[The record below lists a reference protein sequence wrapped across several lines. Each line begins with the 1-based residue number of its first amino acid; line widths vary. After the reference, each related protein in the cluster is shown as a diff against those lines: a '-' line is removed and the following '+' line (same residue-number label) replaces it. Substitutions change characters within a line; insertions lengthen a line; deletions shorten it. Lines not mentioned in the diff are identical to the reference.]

1 MPVPSCFLPCRYC
14 SYQFTVMNKSMLFVF
29 SAKYRFMIYM
39 PVLHEADDAC
49 SRISGIIV
57 FKRTVAYG
65 MALKRYPCF
74 EMTPIPNR
82 GTSALIAK
90 MRESTMAVEYGMYP
104 VRRTIRI
111 VDRTEGGN
119 DRRRIHEEIRDAEPS
134 NTTQAESEQS
144 KDD

>member
-29 SAKYRFMIYM
+29 SGKYRFMIYT
-39 PVLHEADDAC
+39 PALHELDDDC

-57 FKRTVAYG
+57 FKRVVSYG
-65 MALKRYPCF
+65 MVLKRYPCF

-82 GTSALIAK
+82 GTSALISK

-111 VDRTEGGN
+111 VDRTEGGD
-119 DRRRIHEEIRDAEPS
+119 DRRRIQNEIRHTERH
-134 NTTQAESEQS
+134 NTAQAEIE
-144 KDD
+144 